1 MQEAR
6 AELKRQA
13 AMAPE
18 AIDVVALQAAL
29 DVALA
34 AGVSGLIIRA
44 ATSNLR
50 DATQACATTS
60 ARQQHHD
67 AHEHSARQTVA
78 PQSGTAD
85 DDDDDSDESD
95 SDESDSD
102 ESHSEAEPSE
112 SAVRGPDE
120 RVRAFARAGNLP
132 IRAPADTDATWHA
145 AQAAWYEAFREKSL
159 PDPGDERDAAWQ
171 RALVRHVRA
180 KAAHDDAAAAAALPE
195 PPSVPKVEKEAVWRG
210 YSGGRRNS
218 PNHQQQV
225 LIPCA
230 STRDDPV
237 KLAALRA
244 DAAKAGHLV
253 SQATSLAAGFGSVA
267 IMQAM
272 RDRDVIGLRGACRE
286 FPAAVNLPCEDATR
300 EPEHVKVRVCPN
312 LKGPILASP
321 LTEAARSGNVDI
333 MEVLLQH
340 GADPNAIDSL
350 GGFPLQYCAGE
361 GDAEGCRLLLRY
373 GADSSLVNAQF
384 TYFGQ
389 PLTAARVGEGKLP
402 ASLVEELEGTT
413 RSCEH
418 CAGTFPASSPPPTA
432 GRCAKCRAC
441 FFCSQVCQKQAWP
454 HHKKMCKLVAAG
466 PAAVVAKYQA
476 VVDEYKAGV
485 DHAAVAAMYKAGVG
499 GISGLEFLDSR
510 C

>member
-50 DATQACATTS
+50 DATQARATTS

-102 ESHSEAEPSE
+102 ESDSEAEPSE

-145 AQAAWYEAFREKSL
+145 AQAAWYEAFRGKSL

-195 PPSVPKVEKEAVWRG
+195 PPYVPKVEEEAVWRG

-230 STRDDPV
+230 ETRDDPV

-253 SQATSLAAGFGSVA
+253 SQATSLEAGFGSVA

-272 RDRDVIGLRGACRE
+272 RDRDVVGLRGACRE
-286 FPAAVNLPCEDATR
+286 FPAAVNLPCENETC
-300 EPEHVKVRVCPN
+300 EPGEE
-312 LKGPILASP
+312 LKRQELKEELAKRGVSTLLAPP
-321 LTEAARSGNVDI
+321 LTEAVRSGNVHI

-340 GADPNAIDSL
+340 GADPNAIDTY
-350 GGFPLQYCAGE
+350 GGFPLQYCAEG

-373 GADSSLVNAQF
+373 GADSSLVNAHF
-384 TYFGQ
+384 NYFGR

-454 HHKKMCKLVAAG
+454 HHKKVCKLVAAG

-476 VVDEYKAGV
+476 VVDEFKPLV
-485 DHAAVAAMYKAGVG
+485 GVG
-499 GISGLEFLDSR
+499 GISGLTVLTRSVSS
-510 C
+510 

>member
-18 AIDVVALQAAL
+18 AIDVVDLQAAL

-50 DATQACATTS
+50 DATQARATTS

-67 AHEHSARQTVA
+67 AHEHSARPTVA
-78 PQSGTAD
+78 PQSGTV
-85 DDDDDSDESD
+85 
-95 SDESDSD
+95 
-102 ESHSEAEPSE
+102 
-112 SAVRGPDE
+112 VRGPDE

-145 AQAAWYEAFREKSL
+145 AQATWYEAFRGKSL

-195 PPSVPKVEKEAVWRG
+195 PPSVPKVEEKAVWRG

-218 PNHQQQV
+218 PSTEHV
-225 LIPCA
+225 LIPL
-230 STRDDPV
+230 TDDPV

-253 SQATSLAAGFGSVA
+253 SQATSLAVGFGSVA
-267 IMQAM
+267 IIQAM
-272 RDRDVIGLRGACRE
+272 RNRDVIGLRGACRE
-286 FPAAVNLPCEDATR
+286 FPAAVNLPYDNETY
-300 EPEHVKVRVCPN
+300 EPEN
-312 LKGPILASP
+312 LKGPVLASP
-321 LTEAARSGNVDI
+321 LTEAVRSGNVGI

-340 GADPNAIDSL
+340 GADPNAIDSY
-350 GGFPLQYCAGE
+350 GGFPLQYCAGG

-373 GADSSLVNAQF
+373 GADSLLVNVQY

-454 HHKKMCKLVAAG
+454 HHKKVCKLVAAG

-476 VVDEYKAGV
+476 VIDE
-485 DHAAVAAMYKAGVG
+485 AVVGVG
-499 GISGLEFLDSR
+499 EISLSAGLERFQSLELG
-510 C
+510 

>member
-50 DATQACATTS
+50 DATQVRATTS
-60 ARQQHHD
+60 ARQT
-67 AHEHSARQTVA
+67 TVA
-78 PQSGTAD
+78 PQSGTV
-85 DDDDDSDESD
+85 
-95 SDESDSD
+95 
-102 ESHSEAEPSE
+102 
-112 SAVRGPDE
+112 VRGPDE

-145 AQAAWYEAFREKSL
+145 AQATWYEAFRGKSL

-195 PPSVPKVEKEAVWRG
+195 PPSVPKVEEKAVWRG

-218 PNHQQQV
+218 PGHQQV
-225 LIPCA
+225 LIPL
-230 STRDDPV
+230 TDDPV
-237 KLAALRA
+237 ELAALRA

-253 SQATSLAAGFGSVA
+253 SQATSLAVGFGSVA
-267 IMQAM
+267 IVQAM
-272 RDRDVIGLRGACRE
+272 RNRDVIGLRGACRE
-286 FPAAVNLPCEDATR
+286 FPAAVNLPYENETY
-300 EPEHVKVRVCPN
+300 EPED
-312 LKGPILASP
+312 LKGPVLASP
-321 LTEAARSGNVDI
+321 LTEAVRSGNVGI

-340 GADPNAIDSL
+340 GADPNAIDSY
-350 GGFPLQYCAGE
+350 GGFPLQYCAGG

-373 GADSSLVNAQF
+373 GADSSLVNAQY

-454 HHKKMCKLVAAG
+454 HHKKVCKLVAAG

-485 DHAAVAAMYKAGVG
+485 DPAAVVAMYKAGVG
-499 GISGLEFLDSR
+499 GISGLTMLDR
-510 C
+510 